1 MPARICSV
9 TAQRLSQKY
18 HAPSRITPLSFPE
31 VFQAISYRLPRA
43 FGVDPADGGSDPS
56 VFYLNST
63 STALMTSGS
72 VSSETNGHAQTA
84 IIYNVPP
91 ENFSYRLAQIINT

>member
-1 MPARICSV
+1 
-9 TAQRLSQKY
+9 
-18 HAPSRITPLSFPE
+18 

-43 FGVDPADGGSDPS
+43 FGAADGGSDPS

-84 IIYNVPP
+84 IIYNVPL
-91 ENFSYRLAQIINT
+91 EIFSYRLAQSSIPTSYSLRPAHLSQEAHLHPPVS